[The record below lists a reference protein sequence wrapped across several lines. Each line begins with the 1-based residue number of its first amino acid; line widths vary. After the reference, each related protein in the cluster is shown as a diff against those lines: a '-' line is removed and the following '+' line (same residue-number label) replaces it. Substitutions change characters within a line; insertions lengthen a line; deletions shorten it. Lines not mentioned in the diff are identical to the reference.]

1 VADHYTKRCC
11 NRGVGAG
18 ISESAV
24 HVAQDAESG
33 QSDDGTMQL
42 ATDRQELGP
51 FQQHVERDQVRR
63 KIIMATS
70 FGILSMLWQG

>member
-11 NRGVGAG
+11 NRGVGAV

-24 HVAQDAESG
+24 HVAQEAESG

-42 ATDRQELGP
+42 ATSRQGLGP
-51 FQQHVERDQVRR
+51 FLQHVERDQVRR
-63 KIIMATS
+63 KRMVATS
-70 FGILSMLWQG
+70 FGILSMSW